1 MATNNQSESALPVP
15 GNNNSRKTSDLLPR
29 FYKTDS
35 NKKFFSATLDQLVQP
50 GTVKKV
56 SGYIG
61 RQNAKSVVASD
72 VFIRASD
79 TTRQNYQLEPAAV
92 IQDYLGNVN
101 FFKDYIDHIN
111 HVKVFGGNVDNHER
125 LNKQEFYAWNPNID
139 WDKFVNFQQYYW
151 LPYGPTPIEVAGQQ
165 LAIESTFTVVAEDN
179 GDNYA
184 YLFTPDGLTRNPTI
198 TLFRGQTYKFDI
210 DALHNPFAIKT
221 QRVAGTLDRFTEGVT
236 GNGTEQGTLTF
247 VVGIDTPD
255 VLYYVNEADANT
267 GGTFQIKDIDENT
280 FLNVGADILG
290 KKSYTLSTGTALSN
304 GMKLFFS
311 GNVSPEIYSSGY
323 WYVEGV
329 GTTIKLVSEV
339 DLEIS
344 GTYTEET
351 ALLFD
356 DNPFDLDP
364 FSTITNTPKEKDYI
378 VINRSSPDRNPWSRY
393 NRWFHKDVITASA
406 ESAGQ
411 FPEFD
416 QTARANRPIIE
427 FSAGLKLY
435 NFGHQAKKNVD
446 LIDNF
451 TTDVFSTI
459 EGSLGYNI
467 DGVDV
472 VNNMRIL
479 FTADP
484 DRLVNG
490 RIFKVNFIEVTVPN
504 RQFNFNAVTGINL
517 TTKVI
522 TTSTVHG
529 LTTGNQVIYLNN
541 GELNI
546 NGLTHRKVYYVRVVN
561 DTDIQ
566 LYTNKL
572 LSVEANIFDVG
583 IGTHSFEVFTGLR
596 RQINLV
602 EEADSAPLENE
613 TILVNLGQVEEL
625 IPNSLYGNR
634 GMMYWYNGTKWKL
647 GPIKS
652 TVNQQPLF
660 DIFDPNGYS
669 YSDTTIYDGSSFR
682 GTKVFSYK
690 VGTGTNDAVL
700 GFPLSYQN
708 INNVGDI
715 QFEFNLLKD
724 SFTYKDV
731 ADVLSKTTS
740 VGYLKLINALTTYSY
755 ENGWKTSL
763 IDNIQPV
770 VRIFKEEYRT
780 LFDGSKNLIVNNFPV
795 DVFDFKDQLTDLE
808 IKVYVN
814 GRRQNKDSFT
824 VINGPTYKTV
834 VLTTDVT
841 NADVVT
847 LKCYAKQLKNDK
859 GYYETPISLQNNP
872 LNNDVTQFTL
882 GEVID
887 HVDTIVDNI
896 TTFSGTYPG
905 DGNLRDIGNL
915 TPYGARFVQHSA
927 PLNFSLYHLGS
938 QTSNMFKSLEQARDD
953 YGKFKRAF
961 ITYASN
967 AGIDTDPRPFV
978 DIILTELAKDKPKTS
993 PYYLSDMFGYS
1004 GSKRLEYT
1012 VLDGRIKTYPLTSAF
1027 NLALLSNKAVGVYL
1041 NGNQLLHGRDYTFG
1055 TDVFFTILVELVE
1068 DDLIEVYEYESTD
1081 GTFCP
1086 PTPTKLG
1093 LYPLFEPK
1101 IYTDD
1106 TYLEPTTVIQGHDGS
1121 ITIAYD
1127 DYRDD
1132 LILELEM
1139 RIFNNIKIS
1148 YNSDIFNIYDFIPGY
1163 SRTTEYS
1170 KFETDNVLGQFFFQW
1185 TANVNQDFTQPN
1197 IDLWSR
1203 LNPFTFNYR
1212 GNFAPNGTDIPGF
1225 WRGVYRWMLD
1235 TDRPH
1240 THPWEC
1246 LGFSI
1251 EPTWW
1256 QDVYGTVPYTSDN
1269 YVLWEDIRQGIIRQ
1283 PGVPIRI
1290 LEKFAKPILSSGK
1303 PVDEDGNLI
1312 SPLYASYANGPIK
1325 ETAEGSWVFGDQAP
1339 VETAWRRSSY
1349 YPFALMQTA
1358 LLLHPNKVLGSTFDR
1373 SRIVRNLSNQLI
1385 YKDTG
1390 RRIRLEDLAVTSTAL
1405 SSTRVYTAG
1414 LVNYLVDYLTS
1425 DTTALLDQYADDLQS
1440 LTTKIAAKLGGFTS
1454 KAKFKLILDSKNPS
1468 SSGGVFIP
1476 EENYNIFLNTSS
1488 PTNRLAYSGVVITKY
1503 ADGYEI
1509 RGYIKDQP
1517 YFVYYPYQQ
1526 NERVINVG
1534 GISESFI
1541 NWESDKYYT
1550 AGKLVRYNNQ
1560 YFRVKITHQSTT
1572 EFDPDYFTRL
1582 AALPVTGGREAI
1594 IRKSWDKNT
1603 KITISYGTKF
1613 KQIQEVVDFLQGY
1626 GAYLQEQGF
1635 VFDEYNQNL
1644 KAVDSWETS
1653 VKEFLFWSTQNWAVG
1668 SALAV
1673 SPSARYMLVKSD
1685 TAVVD
1690 NIQNSFY
1697 GYKVYRVD
1705 GEKIDP
1711 EFTNTYREENEF
1723 SLSPQNTNH
1732 GLYGAVLHTV
1742 QKEHVLILDNVT
1754 QFNDI
1759 IYDQAPGYRQER
1771 IKILGYVSANWNGSF
1786 NVPGFIFDTA
1796 RIADWTQWSDY
1807 NLGDIVKY
1815 KEFYYSAKSFL
1826 PGVAEFDNSSW
1837 VLLEEK
1843 PTAQL
1848 LPNWDYR
1855 AEQFTDF
1862 YDLDSDNFDS
1872 EQQKMAQH
1880 LIGYQKRQYLENII
1894 QDDLSQYKFYQ
1905 GMISEKGTQN
1915 VFNKLFDVL
1924 SADGQE
1930 SLTFNEEWAVRVG
1943 AYGAT
1948 DSYKE
1953 IEFKLDESLFKL
1965 NPQPIE
1971 LTSTINPSIVDF
1983 VYRQVPTD
1991 IVVKPVGYNNEPW
2004 PVEGTEQYLRTPG
2017 YVRYEDVKLNV
2028 DSLEDVIA
2036 YDISTFEEGDYIWCA
2051 FENKLNSFN
2060 DYWNVYRFTKNT
2072 FGIADV
2078 EYASGTLTLQCDRT
2092 PNVAAGDII
2101 GIENATAIQGFY
2113 TVASIVNK
2121 NIIIK
2126 TTIKDWTSPFTD
2138 SSEILTYK
2146 FIRSRIDNANN
2157 INDLLPP
2164 KIKAGELIWADN
2176 NGNGLKTVYENNKV
2190 YGQKSLSKASPIL
2203 PNVNFGKKVAM
2214 SENGKTAAVADNNKV
2229 TIFVKNSLGNWL
2241 EQDIMT
2247 ADFESS
2253 VTTIARS
2260 TASGTNIIT
2269 ADDTYSFELNDPVM
2283 FSGVTV
2289 GSIISG
2295 RTYFVKTKPSNVTFT
2310 ISETP
2315 GGPTFE
2321 LTSGSIEMNVHLK
2334 LEYGTEMCFSPD
2346 AEWLAIAAPRA
2357 SNVRS
2362 AWRGDYDGGHEYN
2375 AGDVVQL
2382 RTNFTTERSLNSH
2395 WTARG
2400 NIPAADWSTINSF
2413 SQDWAATDLI
2423 TVNKQFSGAE
2433 YPTTGYEN
2441 LGYVDLYRRSSST
2454 GSYDLAHSFVS
2465 PNPTQGERFGSK
2477 MVMAQSGSEY
2487 VLAVTSPGTD
2497 TESVD
2502 STVVQGRVYMYR
2514 YGTGAGDDSSVRW
2527 QMDYDRNY
2535 QGAFDSSRS
2544 YLQGDIVFYDY
2555 NLYECVGNT
2564 DFQNP
2569 APDQSS
2575 LWSPVTKSNILGYF
2589 PQESSLF
2596 DVNNND
2602 LTLAALE
2609 GQTIESVQPGDKF
2622 GAAID
2627 MSSDGQT
2634 LIISA
2639 PGADQDTYENYKGPF
2654 RTSLKYFENDVVYY
2668 NGYYYKF
2675 NQTASADPIIS
2686 FNTTHWDK
2694 VSTETR
2700 SINSG
2705 KVFIYTYNGV
2715 GYELTQTLTSDNV
2728 DIEREDQFGES
2739 IAVSA
2744 TGGYIAVG
2752 TSLYDSDKRDAGR
2765 VIIFKKGTTY
2775 TKNQLLYSYTKETF
2789 ERFGAFVDF
2798 MNDDETLVVF
2808 SGNGDVER
2816 VTTFDLGKL
2825 TIDND
2830 TLRIAD
2836 LQVDT
2841 GRVDIFDKYNENYIY
2856 GESLDTSVTNDDTD
2870 RYGASIA
2877 VGNNNIYVSSQRDDG
2892 STSTFVQREGKVYAY
2907 YKLANATSWSVLHQ
2921 EVKKPNVRKIKKS
2934 YLYNTTTSKL
2944 ISYLDVVDPIQ
2955 GKIPGPADQEIRFK
2969 TYFDPAVYSVGTS
2982 AVNVDV
2988 GMNWTK
2994 SQVGMLWWDLTRAK
3008 FLDNQ
3013 IGETIYRSTTWN
3025 RLYETASIDIY
3036 EWVESKFLPADWDIL
3051 SGTDKGTAAGIS
3063 GTSKYGSA
3071 VYSVKKRYDN
3081 VSKTFI
3087 NTYYYWVKNP
3097 TITPNVLDRKLSAF
3111 NVSNLIADPTGQNYS
3126 CIALTGANT
3135 FSLINATSLIEG
3147 TSSNLN
3153 IQYWIVD
3160 ADYTQQNAHSQWKII
3175 SENLNTVIPREIEKK
3190 WVDSL
3195 VGKDAFDRVVP
3206 DPSLPIKQQ
3215 YGILFRPRQSM
3226 FVNRT
3231 EALKQY
3237 IERVNSVLATR
3248 LIADDYDTS
3257 NLLLVDPS
3265 PSPVLGLWDSSVD
3278 TEAELRFI
3286 GTANLRAAILEPII
3300 IDGRVFGVT
3309 IIDSGYGYI
3318 NAPYLHITGQGKNA
3332 NVKTIIN
3339 ATGQV
3344 TGIEIINKGEG
3355 YLDNTIFEIRPF
3367 SALVLSDSTTFDK
3380 WSIYEWNSAT
3390 VTWERTRS
3398 QGYDVTK
3405 YWSYQDWYSAGYNQF
3420 TKIDHVVE
3428 NTYELATLDVE
3439 INQIVKVN
3447 NIGTGGW
3454 LLLEKY
3460 ANIATI
3466 DYTENYKVIGRQNGT
3481 IKFSSSL
3488 YNFSNSIIGYGS
3500 DLYDSTYYD
3509 NLAVKELRIIID
3521 TIKTKILVDDLKVEY
3536 LKLFFS
3542 SVRYALQ
3549 EQAFVDWAFK
3559 TSFVK
3564 ATHNVG
3570 DLKQKVTYNSDN
3582 LESFEDYVNEVKPYR
3597 TQVREYISSYSKVDP
3612 NPNSVTDFDLPPL
3625 INENFTVDPL
3635 TVKISPTGAIE
3646 SGYAVLQQYPWK
3658 HWYDHVGFKITTIEI
3673 VDGGSGYIDNPVV
3686 RINGGFGTGAVAKA
3700 YISNGKVNRI
3710 QLVNSGTGFLKAP
3723 EIVIDGGLAVD
3734 GVQARAVAIIESEV
3748 VRANKI
3754 SIKFDR
3760 TSKTY
3765 FVSEI
3770 TETETFV
3777 GTGSRLQFALK
3788 FSPLTKIGTSSV
3800 KLYQVGLDPDNATVT
3815 GVDVLREDY
3824 TLTSKKSTAKG
3835 YTSYSGLLTLA
3846 TAPAVGETIRITYTK
3861 DFNHLSATDRIKF
3874 YYNPTTGMLGKDA
3887 DDFYAQL
3894 MTGVDYGGVSLTGLG
3909 FNIGGGWDTLPFFT
3923 DSWDGFDADFD
3934 DYIKVV
3940 GSDSDAHYEHQLPY
3954 TPTAGTILNVYVN
3967 EQRIDDPY
3975 FDLYDGSTVQ
3985 PNGRKVA
3992 PAGAVMKT
4000 ITASGTTDIFYLPN
4014 NSDGTYLDINEGD
4027 RIIFRKNTSD
4037 GSITPRPEEYD
4048 TQLSG
4053 GNLAYTTATGLATDD
4068 INIDGDGF
4076 VTAMTSNAPEEVVPG
4091 QIVDTVAIKV
4101 FQLPTS
4107 GSSKILFKNYI
4118 GNGSNTEF
4126 SLAQI
4131 PLQSAS
4137 VFVKLDNLILTQ
4149 GVDYI
4154 INWAQKKVVL
4164 SVAPANKKIVSVI
4177 TFSIASEFLL
4187 DTNYFVSDGSTLEY
4201 ITNAPWSNDDS
4212 TAFGSIVL
4220 VNGAT
4225 VAYELFRTDNSY
4237 ARPNCVG
4244 INLTAVPAVD
4254 ALITYMITSD
4264 ANSSASVIKTEE
4276 LAVDGSTRV
4285 FDIVNPVGL
4294 ALPYENNILVLVDGE
4309 ILIPS
4314 MTEYFTMKDN
4324 SLTYNLAKFK
4334 SEPFVINPVDCKVY
4348 IDGELLSYS
4357 SQYVFDLSVVS
4368 ITLDPSVYN
4377 EGSVL
4382 AIVNYRD
4389 SEYTIDNDSTVAQIT
4404 FATAPLANSTVEVV
4418 TFYNH
4423 NVENI
4428 IRTNEFVG
4436 VTSSLDIDTPDYY
4449 RYHSLAGNQLELF
4462 KSVKFDDY
4470 IWVIKNNQML
4480 THSVD
4485 YHLNSNLRS
4494 ITLAVPLINSDVLD
4508 IVLFSDDHIT
4518 QGYGWMQFKDML
4530 NRTHYKRISKA
4541 KSTRLAAD
4549 LGQFDIQITVEDGST
4564 LAPPNPTL
4572 NLPGVVEILGERIE
4586 YMSKV
4591 GNTLSRLRRGT
4602 LGTGV
4607 KTTYVAG
4614 TLVQDIGPTET
4625 IPYADQTIV
4634 KKGDPID
4641 TPQLYTNGTL
4651 ELPYV
4656 PNINDIEVF
4665 VAGRRLK
4672 KSSYQLF
4679 QQEAIRQGKLDATLA
4694 SNDKDYPDSSEGDI
4708 TFAAEFAVNG
4718 TSTLQLTELPLILLE
4733 DSSENKFEV
4742 IVVKKIG
4749 QVWEDPGRTLQ
4760 QSNGAVA
4767 KFLKDTETNFPEYP
4781 VE

>member
-1 MATNNQSESALPVP
+1 M
-15 GNNNSRKTSDLLPR
+15 
-29 FYKTDS
+29 
-35 NKKFFSATLDQLVQP
+35 
-50 GTVKKV
+50 
-56 SGYIG
+56 
-61 RQNAKSVVASD
+61 
-72 VFIRASD
+72 
-79 TTRQNYQLEPAAV
+79 
-92 IQDYLGNVN
+92 
-101 FFKDYIDHIN
+101 
-111 HVKVFGGNVDNHER
+111 
-125 LNKQEFYAWNPNID
+125 
-139 WDKFVNFQQYYW
+139 
-151 LPYGPTPIEVAGQQ
+151 
-165 LAIESTFTVVAEDN
+165 
-179 GDNYA
+179 
-184 YLFTPDGLTRNPTI
+184 
-198 TLFRGQTYKFDI
+198 
-210 DALHNPFAIKT
+210 
-221 QRVAGTLDRFTEGVT
+221 
-236 GNGTEQGTLTF
+236 
-247 VVGIDTPD
+247 
-255 VLYYVNEADANT
+255 
-267 GGTFQIKDIDENT
+267 
-280 FLNVGADILG
+280 
-290 KKSYTLSTGTALSN
+290 
-304 GMKLFFS
+304 
-311 GNVSPEIYSSGY
+311 
-323 WYVEGV
+323 
-329 GTTIKLVSEV
+329 
-339 DLEIS
+339 
-344 GTYTEET
+344 
-351 ALLFD
+351 
-356 DNPFDLDP
+356 
-364 FSTITNTPKEKDYI
+364 
-378 VINRSSPDRNPWSRY
+378 
-393 NRWFHKDVITASA
+393 
-406 ESAGQ
+406 
-411 FPEFD
+411 
-416 QTARANRPIIE
+416 
-427 FSAGLKLY
+427 
-435 NFGHQAKKNVD
+435 
-446 LIDNF
+446 
-451 TTDVFSTI
+451 
-459 EGSLGYNI
+459 
-467 DGVDV
+467 
-472 VNNMRIL
+472 
-479 FTADP
+479 
-484 DRLVNG
+484 
-490 RIFKVNFIEVTVPN
+490 
-504 RQFNFNAVTGINL
+504 
-517 TTKVI
+517 
-522 TTSTVHG
+522 
-529 LTTGNQVIYLNN
+529 
-541 GELNI
+541 
-546 NGLTHRKVYYVRVVN
+546 
-561 DTDIQ
+561 
-566 LYTNKL
+566 
-572 LSVEANIFDVG
+572 
-583 IGTHSFEVFTGLR
+583 
-596 RQINLV
+596 
-602 EEADSAPLENE
+602 
-613 TILVNLGQVEEL
+613 
-625 IPNSLYGNR
+625 
-634 GMMYWYNGTKWKL
+634 
-647 GPIKS
+647 
-652 TVNQQPLF
+652 
-660 DIFDPNGYS
+660 
-669 YSDTTIYDGSSFR
+669 
-682 GTKVFSYK
+682 
-690 VGTGTNDAVL
+690 
-700 GFPLSYQN
+700 
-708 INNVGDI
+708 
-715 QFEFNLLKD
+715 
-724 SFTYKDV
+724 
-731 ADVLSKTTS
+731 
-740 VGYLKLINALTTYSY
+740 
-755 ENGWKTSL
+755 
-763 IDNIQPV
+763 
-770 VRIFKEEYRT
+770 
-780 LFDGSKNLIVNNFPV
+780 
-795 DVFDFKDQLTDLE
+795 
-808 IKVYVN
+808 
-814 GRRQNKDSFT
+814 
-824 VINGPTYKTV
+824 
-834 VLTTDVT
+834 
-841 NADVVT
+841 
-847 LKCYAKQLKNDK
+847 
-859 GYYETPISLQNNP
+859 
-872 LNNDVTQFTL
+872 
-882 GEVID
+882 
-887 HVDTIVDNI
+887 
-896 TTFSGTYPG
+896 
-905 DGNLRDIGNL
+905 
-915 TPYGARFVQHSA
+915 
-927 PLNFSLYHLGS
+927 
-938 QTSNMFKSLEQARDD
+938 
-953 YGKFKRAF
+953 
-961 ITYASN
+961 
-967 AGIDTDPRPFV
+967 
-978 DIILTELAKDKPKTS
+978 
-993 PYYLSDMFGYS
+993 
-1004 GSKRLEYT
+1004 
-1012 VLDGRIKTYPLTSAF
+1012 
-1027 NLALLSNKAVGVYL
+1027 
-1041 NGNQLLHGRDYTFG
+1041 
-1055 TDVFFTILVELVE
+1055 
-1068 DDLIEVYEYESTD
+1068 
-1081 GTFCP
+1081 
-1086 PTPTKLG
+1086 
-1093 LYPLFEPK
+1093 
-1101 IYTDD
+1101 
-1106 TYLEPTTVIQGHDGS
+1106 
-1121 ITIAYD
+1121 
-1127 DYRDD
+1127 
-1132 LILELEM
+1132 
-1139 RIFNNIKIS
+1139 
-1148 YNSDIFNIYDFIPGY
+1148 
-1163 SRTTEYS
+1163 
-1170 KFETDNVLGQFFFQW
+1170 
-1185 TANVNQDFTQPN
+1185 
-1197 IDLWSR
+1197 
-1203 LNPFTFNYR
+1203 
-1212 GNFAPNGTDIPGF
+1212 
-1225 WRGVYRWMLD
+1225 
-1235 TDRPH
+1235 
-1240 THPWEC
+1240 
-1246 LGFSI
+1246 
-1251 EPTWW
+1251 
-1256 QDVYGTVPYTSDN
+1256 
-1269 YVLWEDIRQGIIRQ
+1269 
-1283 PGVPIRI
+1283 
-1290 LEKFAKPILSSGK
+1290 
-1303 PVDEDGNLI
+1303 
-1312 SPLYASYANGPIK
+1312 
-1325 ETAEGSWVFGDQAP
+1325 
-1339 VETAWRRSSY
+1339 
-1349 YPFALMQTA
+1349 
-1358 LLLHPNKVLGSTFDR
+1358 
-1373 SRIVRNLSNQLI
+1373 
-1385 YKDTG
+1385 
-1390 RRIRLEDLAVTSTAL
+1390 
-1405 SSTRVYTAG
+1405 
-1414 LVNYLVDYLTS
+1414 
-1425 DTTALLDQYADDLQS
+1425 
-1440 LTTKIAAKLGGFTS
+1440 
-1454 KAKFKLILDSKNPS
+1454 
-1468 SSGGVFIP
+1468 
-1476 EENYNIFLNTSS
+1476 
-1488 PTNRLAYSGVVITKY
+1488 
-1503 ADGYEI
+1503 
-1509 RGYIKDQP
+1509 
-1517 YFVYYPYQQ
+1517 
-1526 NERVINVG
+1526 
-1534 GISESFI
+1534 
-1541 NWESDKYYT
+1541 
-1550 AGKLVRYNNQ
+1550 
-1560 YFRVKITHQSTT
+1560 
-1572 EFDPDYFTRL
+1572 
-1582 AALPVTGGREAI
+1582 
-1594 IRKSWDKNT
+1594 
-1603 KITISYGTKF
+1603 
-1613 KQIQEVVDFLQGY
+1613 
-1626 GAYLQEQGF
+1626 
-1635 VFDEYNQNL
+1635 
-1644 KAVDSWETS
+1644 
-1653 VKEFLFWSTQNWAVG
+1653 
-1668 SALAV
+1668 
-1673 SPSARYMLVKSD
+1673 
-1685 TAVVD
+1685 
-1690 NIQNSFY
+1690 
-1697 GYKVYRVD
+1697 
-1705 GEKIDP
+1705 
-1711 EFTNTYREENEF
+1711 
-1723 SLSPQNTNH
+1723 
-1732 GLYGAVLHTV
+1732 
-1742 QKEHVLILDNVT
+1742 
-1754 QFNDI
+1754 
-1759 IYDQAPGYRQER
+1759 
-1771 IKILGYVSANWNGSF
+1771 
-1786 NVPGFIFDTA
+1786 
-1796 RIADWTQWSDY
+1796 
-1807 NLGDIVKY
+1807 
-1815 KEFYYSAKSFL
+1815 
-1826 PGVAEFDNSSW
+1826 
-1837 VLLEEK
+1837 
-1843 PTAQL
+1843 
-1848 LPNWDYR
+1848 
-1855 AEQFTDF
+1855 
-1862 YDLDSDNFDS
+1862 
-1872 EQQKMAQH
+1872 
-1880 LIGYQKRQYLENII
+1880 
-1894 QDDLSQYKFYQ
+1894 
-1905 GMISEKGTQN
+1905 
-1915 VFNKLFDVL
+1915 
-1924 SADGQE
+1924 
-1930 SLTFNEEWAVRVG
+1930 
-1943 AYGAT
+1943 
-1948 DSYKE
+1948 
-1953 IEFKLDESLFKL
+1953 
-1965 NPQPIE
+1965 
-1971 LTSTINPSIVDF
+1971 
-1983 VYRQVPTD
+1983 
-1991 IVVKPVGYNNEPW
+1991 
-2004 PVEGTEQYLRTPG
+2004 
-2017 YVRYEDVKLNV
+2017 
-2028 DSLEDVIA
+2028 
-2036 YDISTFEEGDYIWCA
+2036 
-2051 FENKLNSFN
+2051 
-2060 DYWNVYRFTKNT
+2060 
-2072 FGIADV
+2072 
-2078 EYASGTLTLQCDRT
+2078 
-2092 PNVAAGDII
+2092 
-2101 GIENATAIQGFY
+2101 
-2113 TVASIVNK
+2113 
-2121 NIIIK
+2121 
-2126 TTIKDWTSPFTD
+2126 
-2138 SSEILTYK
+2138 
-2146 FIRSRIDNANN
+2146 
-2157 INDLLPP
+2157 
-2164 KIKAGELIWADN
+2164 
-2176 NGNGLKTVYENNKV
+2176 
-2190 YGQKSLSKASPIL
+2190 
-2203 PNVNFGKKVAM
+2203 
-2214 SENGKTAAVADNNKV
+2214 
-2229 TIFVKNSLGNWL
+2229 
-2241 EQDIMT
+2241 
-2247 ADFESS
+2247 
-2253 VTTIARS
+2253 
-2260 TASGTNIIT
+2260 
-2269 ADDTYSFELNDPVM
+2269 
-2283 FSGVTV
+2283 
-2289 GSIISG
+2289 
-2295 RTYFVKTKPSNVTFT
+2295 
-2310 ISETP
+2310 
-2315 GGPTFE
+2315 
-2321 LTSGSIEMNVHLK
+2321 
-2334 LEYGTEMCFSPD
+2334 
-2346 AEWLAIAAPRA
+2346 
-2357 SNVRS
+2357 
-2362 AWRGDYDGGHEYN
+2362 
-2375 AGDVVQL
+2375 
-2382 RTNFTTERSLNSH
+2382 
-2395 WTARG
+2395 
-2400 NIPAADWSTINSF
+2400 
-2413 SQDWAATDLI
+2413 
-2423 TVNKQFSGAE
+2423 
-2433 YPTTGYEN
+2433 
-2441 LGYVDLYRRSSST
+2441 
-2454 GSYDLAHSFVS
+2454 
-2465 PNPTQGERFGSK
+2465 
-2477 MVMAQSGSEY
+2477 
-2487 VLAVTSPGTD
+2487 
-2497 TESVD
+2497 
-2502 STVVQGRVYMYR
+2502 
-2514 YGTGAGDDSSVRW
+2514 
-2527 QMDYDRNY
+2527 
-2535 QGAFDSSRS
+2535 
-2544 YLQGDIVFYDY
+2544 
-2555 NLYECVGNT
+2555 
-2564 DFQNP
+2564 
-2569 APDQSS
+2569 
-2575 LWSPVTKSNILGYF
+2575 
-2589 PQESSLF
+2589 
-2596 DVNNND
+2596 
-2602 LTLAALE
+2602 AALE

-2694 VSTETR
+2694 VSTDTR

-2798 MNDDETLVVF
+2798 MNNDETLVVF

-2825 TIDND
+2825 TIDNN

-2877 VGNNNIYVSSQRDDG
+2877 VGNNNIYVSAQRDDG

-2907 YKLANATSWSVLHQ
+2907 YKLANTTSWSVLHQ

-2982 AVNVDV
+2982 AVNVDA

-3036 EWVESKFLPADWDIL
+3036 EWVESKFLPADWDTL

-3063 GTSKYGSA
+3063 GTSKYGST

-3097 TITPNVLDRKLSAF
+3097 TITPNILDRKLSAF
-3111 NVSNLIADPTGQNYS
+3111 NVSNLISDPTGQNYS
-3126 CIALTGANT
+3126 CIALTGTNT

-3160 ADYTQQNAHSQWKII
+3160 ADYTQQNAHSQWKVI
-3175 SENLNTVIPREIEKK
+3175 SENTNTVIPREIEKK
-3190 WVDSL
+3190 WIDSL

-3318 NAPYLHITGQGKNA
+3318 NAPYLHIIGKGKNA
-3332 NVKTIIN
+3332 NIRTIIN
-3339 ATGQV
+3339 SDGRV
-3344 TGIEIINKGEG
+3344 TGIEIINNGEG

-3635 TVKISPTGAIE
+3635 TVKISSTGIVNT
-3646 SGYAVLQQYPWK
+3646 GYANIQQYPWK

-3673 VDGGSGYIDNPVV
+3673 VDGGSGYISNPVV

-4131 PLQSAS
+4131 PLQAAS

-4201 ITNAPWSNDDS
+4201 ITNAPWTNDDS

-4244 INLTAVPAVD
+4244 INLTTIPAVD

-4276 LAVDGSTRV
+4276 LAVDGSTTV
-4285 FDIVNPVGL
+4285 FDIANPVGL

-4382 AIVNYRD
+4382 AIVNYKD

-4449 RYHSLAGNQLELF
+4449 KYHSLAGNQLELF

-4508 IVLFSDDHIT
+4508 VVLFSDDHIT

-4607 KTTYVAG
+4607 KITYVVG

-4625 IPYADQTIV
+4625 MPYADQTIV
-4634 KKGDPID
+4634 KKGDPIA

-4656 PNINDIEVF
+4656 PSINDIEVF

-4694 SNDKDYPDSSEGDI
+4694 SNDKDYPDSPEGDI

>member
-1 MATNNQSESALPVP
+1 MATKNQSESALPVP
-15 GNNNSRKTSDLLPR
+15 GGNNSRKTSDLLPR

-61 RQNAKSVVASD
+61 RQNAKSVTASD
-72 VFIRASD
+72 VFIQASD

-92 IQDYLGNVN
+92 IQDYLGNIN

-125 LNKQEFYAWNPNID
+125 LNKQEFYAWNPHID

-151 LPYGPTPIEVAGQQ
+151 LPYGPTPIEVEGQQ
-165 LAIESTFTVVAEDN
+165 LSIESTFTVVAEDN

-198 TLFRGQTYKFDI
+198 TLFRGQTYKFEI
-210 DALHNPFAIKT
+210 DALHNPFSIKT

-236 GNGTEQGTLTF
+236 GNGTEQGTVTF
-247 VVGIDTPD
+247 VVGIESPD
-255 VLYYVNEADANT
+255 VLYYVSEADANT

-280 FLNVGADILG
+280 FLDINTDILG
-290 KKSYTLSTGTALSN
+290 KKTYTLPSGVSLSN
-304 GMKLFFS
+304 GMKVFFS
-311 GNVSPEIYSSGY
+311 GNTTPETYSTGY

-329 GTTIKLVSEV
+329 GTAIKLISEV

-344 GTYTEET
+344 GSYTEET

-364 FSTITNTPKEKDYI
+364 FSTITNAPKTKDYI
-378 VINRSSPDRNPWSRY
+378 VINRASPDRNPWARY
-393 NRWFHKDVITASA
+393 NRWFHQDVIKASA
-406 ESAGQ
+406 EAAGQ
-411 FPEFD
+411 IPEFD

-435 NFGHQAKKNVD
+435 NFGHKAKKNVD

-472 VNNMRIL
+472 ADNMRIL
-479 FTADP
+479 FTADS
-484 DRLVNG
+484 DRLVKD

-504 RQFNFNAVTGINL
+504 RQINFNAATGINL

-522 TTSTVHG
+522 TTSTAHS

-546 NGLTHRKVYYVRVVN
+546 NGLTHRKVYYVRVIN
-561 DTDIQ
+561 DTDIK

-572 LSVEANIFDVG
+572 LSVEANIFDLG
-583 IGTHSFEVFTGLR
+583 TGTHSFEVFTGIR
-596 RQINLV
+596 RQINLI
-602 EEADSAPLENE
+602 EEPDSNPLENE
-613 TILVNLGQVEEL
+613 TVLVNYGQVEE
-625 IPNSLYGNR
+625 IISNSLYGNR
-634 GMMYWYNGTKWKL
+634 GVMYWYDGTNWLL
-647 GPIKS
+647 GPIKL
-652 TVNQQPLF
+652 TANQQPLF
-660 DIFDPNGYS
+660 DVFDSNGYS
-669 YSDTTIYDGSSFR
+669 YSNTTVYDGSSFR

-690 VGTGTNDAVL
+690 LGTGTNDSVL

-724 SFTYKDV
+724 NFTYKNV
-731 ADVLSKTTS
+731 ADVLTKTTS
-740 VGYLKLINALTTYSY
+740 VGYLKLVNDLTIYSY
-755 ENGWKTSL
+755 ENGWKTSQ
-763 IDNIQPV
+763 ISNIQPV
-770 VRIFKEEYRT
+770 VRIFKES
-780 LFDGSKNLIVNNFPV
+780 GKVNNFPV
-795 DVFDFKDQLTDLE
+795 DVFDFKDRLTDLE
-808 IKVYVN
+808 VRVYIN

-824 VINGPTYKTV
+824 VTNGPTYKNV
-834 VLTTDVT
+834 VLDTDVT
-841 NADVVT
+841 ADDVVT
-847 LKCYAKQLKNDK
+847 LKCYSKELKNDR
-859 GYYETPISLQNNP
+859 GHYETPISLQNNP
-872 LNNDVTQFTL
+872 LNNDVSQFTL

-905 DGNLRDIGNL
+905 SGNLRDLGNL
-915 TPYGARFVQHSA
+915 TAFGARFVQHSA

-938 QTSNMFKSLEQARDD
+938 QTSNIFKSLEQARDD

-1012 VLDGRIKTYPLTSAF
+1012 VLDSRVKTYPLTSAF
-1027 NLALLSNKAVGVYL
+1027 NLTELSNKAVGIYL
-1041 NGNQLLHGRDYTFG
+1041 NGSQLLHGRDYTFG
-1055 TDVFFTILVELVE
+1055 TDVFFTVLTDLVEN
-1068 DDLIEVYEYESTD
+1068 DLIEVYEYESTD
-1081 GTFCP
+1081 GSFCP
-1086 PTPTKLG
+1086 PTPSKLG

-1106 TYLEPTTVIQGHDGS
+1106 TYLEATTVIQGHDGS
-1121 ITIAYD
+1121 ITIAYN

-1132 LILELEM
+1132 LLLELEM
-1139 RIFNNIKIS
+1139 RIFNNIKVS
-1148 YNSDIFNIYDFIPGY
+1148 YDSNIFDIYDYIPGY
-1163 SRTTEYS
+1163 NRPTNYS
-1170 KFETDNVLGQFFFQW
+1170 KSETENVLGQFFFQW
-1185 TANVNQDFTQPN
+1185 TANVNQDYTQPN
-1197 IDLWSR
+1197 TDLWSR

-1212 GNFAPNGTDIPGF
+1212 DNFAPNGTDIPGF
-1225 WRGVYRWMLD
+1225 WRGIYRWMLD

-1256 QDVYGTVPYTSDN
+1256 QTVYGTVPYTSDN
-1269 YVLWEDIRQGIIRQ
+1269 FVLWEDIRQGIIRE
-1283 PGVPIRI
+1283 PGVPIRV
-1290 LEKFAKPILSSGK
+1290 LEKFAKPILASGK

-1325 ETAEGSWVFGDQAP
+1325 ETPGGYWIFGDQAP

-1349 YPFALMQTA
+1349 YPFALIQTA
-1358 LLLHPNKVLGSTFDR
+1358 LLLHPSKVIGTTFDR

-1390 RRIRLEDLAVTSTAL
+1390 RRIRLQDLVITSTSL
-1405 SSTRVYTAG
+1405 STTRVQTSG
-1414 LVNYLVDYLTS
+1414 LVNYIVDYLTS
-1425 DTTALLDQYADDLQS
+1425 DTTTLLDQYVEDLQI

-1454 KAKFKLILDSKNPS
+1454 KSKFKLILDSKNPS

-1488 PTNRLAYSGVVITKY
+1488 PTARLAYSGVVVTKY
-1503 ADGYEI
+1503 ADGYEV

-1526 NERVINVG
+1526 TERVINIG

-1541 NWESDKYYT
+1541 NWAEDKYYT
-1550 AGKLVRYNNQ
+1550 AGKIVRYNNQ
-1560 YFRVKITHQSTT
+1560 YFRVKINHQSTG
-1572 EFDPDYFTRL
+1572 EFNFDYYSRL
-1582 AALPVTGGREAI
+1582 PALPVSGGREAI
-1594 IRKSWDKNT
+1594 IRKTWDSNT
-1603 KITISYGTKF
+1603 KNVISYGTKF
-1613 KQIQEVVDFLQGY
+1613 SQIQEVVDFLQGY
-1626 GAYLQEQGF
+1626 GAYLQDQGF

-1644 KAVDSWETS
+1644 KSVDNWETA
-1653 VKEFLFWSTQNWAVG
+1653 VKEFLFWTTQNWAVG
-1668 SALAV
+1668 SALAL
-1673 SPSARYMLVKSD
+1673 SPSARYMLVKSN
-1685 TAVVD
+1685 TSVVD
-1690 NIQNSFY
+1690 NIQSNFY
-1697 GYKVYRVD
+1697 GYKIYRVD
-1705 GEKIDP
+1705 GEKLDP
-1711 EFTNTYREENEF
+1711 EFTNTYREDNEF

-1742 QKEHVLILDNVT
+1742 QKEHVLLLDNVT
-1754 QFNDI
+1754 QFNDV
-1759 IYDQAPGYRQER
+1759 IYDQEPGYRQER
-1771 IKILGYVSANWNGSF
+1771 IKVLGYVSTNWNGGF

-1796 RIADWTQWSDY
+1796 RISEWTQWTDY

-1826 PGVAEFDNSSW
+1826 PGVAEFNNDSW
-1837 VLLEEK
+1837 ILLDEK
-1843 PTAQL
+1843 PQAQL

-1862 YDLDSDNFDS
+1862 YDLDSDNFDA

-1915 VFNKLFDVL
+1915 VFSKLFDVL
-1924 SADGQE
+1924 SADNQE

-1943 AYGAT
+1943 SYGAT

-1971 LTSTINPSIVDF
+1971 LTSTIDPAVVDF
-1983 VYRQVPTD
+1983 VYRQIPTD
-1991 IVVKPVGYNNEPW
+1991 IVIKPVGYNNDIW

-2017 YVRYEDVKLNV
+2017 HVRYEDVKLNI
-2028 DSLEDVIA
+2028 DMLADVLA
-2036 YDISTFEEGDYIWCA
+2036 YDISTFVEGDYVWCA
-2051 FENKLNSFN
+2051 FENKLNTFN

-2072 FGIADV
+2072 FGIDDV

-2092 PNVAAGDII
+2092 PNIVAGDII
-2101 GIENATAIQGFY
+2101 GIENTSAIQGFY
-2113 TVASIVNK
+2113 VVDSIVKK

-2126 TTIKDWTSPFTD
+2126 TTIKDWKSPFTD

-2146 FIRSRIDNANN
+2146 FVNSRSASVDS
-2157 INDLLPP
+2157 INDILPP
-2164 KIKAGELIWADN
+2164 KIKTNELVWADN
-2176 NGNGLKTVYENNKV
+2176 NGSGLKTVYKNNKV
-2190 YGQKSLSKASPIL
+2190 YGQKNLSKASPVL
-2203 PNVNFGKKVAM
+2203 ANVNFGKKVAIA
-2214 SENGKTAAVADNNKV
+2214 ENGRTAAVADNNKV

-2241 EQDIMT
+2241 EQDVMT
-2247 ADFESS
+2247 ADFS
-2253 VTTIARS
+2253 VSKTTTAR
-2260 TASGTNIIT
+2260 TTEITTNIIT
-2269 ADDTYSFELNDPVM
+2269 AADTYSFSLNDPVM
-2283 FSGVTV
+2283 FSGTAF
-2289 GSIISG
+2289 GGIISG
-2295 RTYFVKTKPSNVTFT
+2295 RTYFVKSKPSNVAFT

-2315 GGPTFE
+2315 GGPTVE
-2321 LTSGSIEMNVHLK
+2321 LTSASGTMTVHLK

-2395 WTARG
+2395 WTANRYV
-2400 NIPAADWSTINSF
+2400 PSADWSTINSF

-2423 TVNKQFSGAE
+2423 TVNKQFDGAE

-2441 LGYVDLYRRSSST
+2441 LGYVDLYRRGSSS
-2454 GSYDLAHSFVS
+2454 GSYDLVHSFVS

-2477 MVMAQSGSEY
+2477 MVMSQSGSEY

-2497 TESVD
+2497 TDTVD

-2514 YGTGAGDDSSVRW
+2514 YGTGSGDDSSVRW

-2555 NLYECVGNT
+2555 NLYECTGDL

-2569 APDQSS
+2569 APTQSS
-2575 LWSPVTKSNILGYF
+2575 VWSLVTKSNILGYF

-2596 DVNNND
+2596 DVSNND
-2602 LTLAALE
+2602 LTLAALS

-2627 MSSDGQT
+2627 MSSDGQV

-2675 NQTASADPIIS
+2675 NQAASTNPVS
-2686 FNTTHWDK
+2686 LFNVTHWDK

-2715 GYELTQTLTSDNV
+2715 GYELTQTLTSDNI

-2744 TGGYIAVG
+2744 TGRYIAVG

-2816 VTTFDLGKL
+2816 VTTFDLGAL
-2825 TIDND
+2825 TIDNN

-2856 GESLDTSVTNDDTD
+2856 GESLDTSVTNDETD

-2877 VGNNNIYVSSQRDDG
+2877 VGNNNIYVSAQRDDG
-2892 STSTFVQREGKVYAY
+2892 SSSSFVEREGKVYAY
-2907 YKLANATSWSVLHQ
+2907 YKLANTSSWTVLHQ

-2934 YLYNTTTSKL
+2934 YLYNTDTSKL
-2944 ISYLDVVDPIQ
+2944 ISYLDVVDPVQ
-2955 GKIPGPADQEIRFK
+2955 GKIPGPADQEIKFK
-2969 TYFDPAVYSVGTS
+2969 TYFDPAVYSVGTI
-2982 AVNVDV
+2982 AVNVDA

-3025 RLYETASIDIY
+3025 KLYDTASIDIY
-3036 EWVESKFLPADWDIL
+3036 EWVESKYLPSEWDKL

-3063 GTSKYGSA
+3063 GTSRYGDT

-3087 NTYYYWVKNP
+3087 NTYYYWIKNP
-3097 TITPNVLDRKLSAF
+3097 TITPNILDRRLSAYD
-3111 NVSNLIADPTGQNYS
+3111 VSNLIADPTGQNYS

-3135 FSLINATSLIEG
+3135 FSLINATGLIEG

-3153 IQYWIVD
+3153 VQYWIVD
-3160 ADYTQQNAHSQWKII
+3160 KDYTQQNAHSQWKIL
-3175 SENLNTVIPREIEKK
+3175 SEHTNTVIPAEIEKK

-3195 VGKDAFDRVVP
+3195 VGKDDFDRVVP
-3206 DPSLPIKQQ
+3206 DTGLPIKQQ
-3215 YGILFRPRQSM
+3215 FGISFRPRQSM

-3248 LIADDYDTS
+3248 LIVDDFDTS
-3257 NLLLVDPS
+3257 DLLLVDPI
-3265 PSPVLGLWDSSVD
+3265 PSSVTGLWDESVD

-3286 GTANLRAAILEPII
+3286 GTANLRPAVLEPVITN
-3300 IDGRVFGVT
+3300 GRISGVT
-3309 IIDSGYGYI
+3309 IIDSGRGYV
-3318 NAPYLHITGQGKNA
+3318 NAPYLQVLGSGKNA
-3332 NVKTIIN
+3332 NIKAVIN
-3339 ATGQV
+3339 AAGQV
-3344 TGIEIINKGEG
+3344 TDIEIINRGEG
-3355 YLDNTIFEIRPF
+3355 YLDNTTFKIRPF
-3367 SALVLSDSTTFDK
+3367 SALVISDSTTFDK
-3380 WSIYEWNSAT
+3380 WTIYQWDSST
-3390 VTWERTRS
+3390 VSWGRTRS

-3405 YWSYQDWYSAGYNQF
+3405 YWSYLDWYSTGYNQF

-3428 NTYELATLDVE
+3428 NTYELAALDSN

-3460 ANIATI
+3460 ADVTTI
-3466 DYTENYKVIGRQNGT
+3466 DYTENYKVVGRQNGT
-3481 IKFSSSL
+3481 IKFSSNL
-3488 YNFSNSIIGYGS
+3488 YNFTNSIIGYGS

-3509 NLAVKELRIIID
+3509 NLAVKELRTIIS
-3521 TIKTKILVDDLKVEY
+3521 TIKNKILVDDLKVEY
-3536 LKLFFS
+3536 LKLFFA
-3542 SVRYALQ
+3542 SVRYALH

-3597 TQVREYISSYSKVDP
+3597 TQVREYISSYAKVDP
-3612 NPNSVTDFDLPPL
+3612 NPNSVTDFDLPPI
-3625 INENFTVDPL
+3625 INSNFTIEPL
-3635 TVKISPTGAIE
+3635 TVKISSTGTVDTGFSNI
-3646 SGYAVLQQYPWK
+3646 QQYPWK

-3673 VDGGSGYIDNPVV
+3673 VDGGSGYISNPVV
-3686 RINGGFGTGAVAKA
+3686 RINGGFGSNAEAKA
-3700 YISNGKVNRI
+3700 YIANGKVNRI
-3710 QLVNSGTGFLKAP
+3710 QLINAGTGFLKAP
-3723 EIVIDGGLAVD
+3723 EIVIDGGLDVN

-3760 TSKTY
+3760 ISKTY

-3788 FSPLTKIGTSSV
+3788 FSPLIKVGSSSV
-3800 KLYQVGLDPDNATVT
+3800 KLYQVGLDPDSSTVQ
-3815 GVDVLREDY
+3815 GVDILREDY
-3824 TLTSKKSTAKG
+3824 TLTTKKSTIKG

-3846 TAPAVGETIRITYTK
+3846 TAPAAGETIRITYTK

-3887 DDFYAQL
+3887 DDYYAQL

-3909 FNIGGGWDTLPFFT
+3909 FNVGGGWDSLPYFS
-3923 DSWDGFDADFD
+3923 DSWDGFDAEFD

-3940 GSDSDAHYEHQLPY
+3940 GADSDAHYEHVLPY

-3992 PAGAVMKT
+3992 PNGVVMQT
-4000 ITASGTTDIFYLPN
+4000 IVADGTTNTFYLPN
-4014 NSDGTYLDINEGD
+4014 TSEAAYLDISEGD

-4037 GSITPRPEEYD
+4037 GSIAPRPEEYD

-4076 VTAMTSNAPEEVVPG
+4076 VTPMTSNAPEEVVPG

-4118 GNGSNTEF
+4118 ANGTNNEF
-4126 SLAQI
+4126 SLAQV
-4131 PLQSAS
+4131 PLQASS
-4137 VFVKLDNLILTQ
+4137 VFVKLDDLILKQ
-4149 GVDYI
+4149 GVDYT
-4154 INWAQKKVVL
+4154 INWTEKKVVL
-4164 SVAPANKKIVSVI
+4164 TTTPANKKIVSVI
-4177 TFSIASEFLL
+4177 TFSVASEFLL
-4187 DTNYFVSDGSTLEY
+4187 DANYFVADGSTLEY

-4220 VNGAT
+4220 VDGAAVT
-4225 VAYELFRTDNSY
+4225 YELFRTDDSY
-4237 ARPNCVG
+4237 ATPNCVG
-4244 INLTAVPAVD
+4244 INITSAAPA
-4254 ALITYMITSD
+4254 AGSLITYMITSD

-4276 LAVDGSTRV
+4276 LAVDGSTRI
-4285 FDIVNPVGL
+4285 FDIANPVGL
-4294 ALPYENNILVLVDGE
+4294 NLPYENNILVLVDGE

-4324 SLTYNLAKFK
+4324 SLVYNLAKFK
-4334 SEPFVINPVDCKVY
+4334 SEPYVINPADCKVFV
-4348 IDGELLSYS
+4348 DGNLLTYS
-4357 SQYVFDLSVVS
+4357 ADYVFDLSVVS

-4382 AIVNYRD
+4382 AVVNYRD

-4404 FATAPLANSTVEVV
+4404 FAVAPAAISTVEVV

-4428 IRTNEFVG
+4428 IRTNEFIG
-4436 VTSSLDIDTPDYY
+4436 VTGSLDIDTPDYY
-4449 RYHSLAGNQLELF
+4449 RYHSLAGNQLDLF
-4462 KSVKFDDY
+4462 RSVKFDDY

-4485 YHLNSNLRS
+4485 YHLNANLRS
-4494 ITLAVPLINSDVLD
+4494 ITLATPLINSDVLD
-4508 IVLFSDDHIT
+4508 VVLFSDDHVT

-4541 KSTRLAAD
+4541 KSTRLAAS
-4549 LGQFDIQITVEDGST
+4549 LGQFDTEIIVEDGSV
-4564 LAPPNPTL
+4564 LSPPNPAQ
-4572 NLPGVVEILGERIE
+4572 NLPGVIELLGERIE
-4586 YMSKV
+4586 YMAKV

-4607 KTTYVAG
+4607 KTTYIVG

-4625 IPYADQTIV
+4625 IPYSDKTIV

-4641 TPQLYTNGTL
+4641 TPQLYIDGTL

-4679 QQEAIRQGKLDATLA
+4679 QQEAVRQGKLDPTLA
-4694 SNDKDYPDSSEGDI
+4694 NSNYDYPDSPEGDI
-4708 TFAAEFAVNG
+4708 TFAAEFSVTG
-4718 TSTLQLTELPLILLE
+4718 TSTLQLTELPLMLLE